1 MLWTYWQRTV
11 TTYRALQTN
20 QQTGDKPMTTEQ
32 IKSLPLSGIANL
44 IRRDWKKPY
53 FGAVP
58 YIDAMAQ
65 LNSVDDDYWND
76 SGKSIILYFLSNAS
90 SWRGDVAKL
99 VKTELKR
106 RIK

>member
-1 MLWTYWQRTV
+1 
-11 TTYRALQTN
+11 
-20 QQTGDKPMTTEQ
+20 MTTEQ
-32 IKSLPLSGIANL
+32 IKSLPISGIANL
-44 IRRDWKKPY
+44 IRRDWRKPY

-58 YIDAMAQ
+58 YINAMAQ
-65 LNSVDDDYWND
+65 LNSVTDDYWND

-106 RIK
+106 RLK